1 MVDGDVTDPTR
12 PDTGI
17 PPLRIGDL
25 TVPLPIVCAPMA
37 GGPTTPALVAEV
49 GAAGGLGMLAAGYLG
64 ASAVAG
70 LLDDVEGRTHRPYGV
85 NLFLSGPDP
94 LADDPTGLRAR
105 ALADYRSEL
114 AADARHGAVPGEP
127 RWSDEEVADKI
138 AVLAAH
144 RPALVSVTFGDPGG
158 ALVARIHG
166 DVGVPVAVTV
176 TSLVEAGAAIG
187 SGADALI
194 VQGIEA
200 GGHRG
205 LWTDDPAQVAGGP
218 RVPTADLVRI
228 IGAAVDVPVIAAG
241 GVTDGAAIRSMM
253 SLGAAAA
260 QLGTAFLCCDEAGTS
275 APHRHALLDRTFS
288 DTVITRAF
296 SGRSARSLRN
306 DFATRHT
313 AAPALYP
320 HVHHLTKP
328 LRAAATA
335 ADDPD
340 GINLWAGTGWR
351 AVTEG
356 PAADLMARLTAE
368 LIDGP

>member
-1 MVDGDVTDPTR
+1 
-12 PDTGI
+12 
-17 PPLRIGDL
+17 
-25 TVPLPIVCAPMA
+25 MA

-49 GAAGGLGMLAAGYLG
+49 GAAGGLGMVAAGYL
-64 ASAVAG
+64 SAAALSE
-70 LLDDVEGRTHRPYGV
+70 LLDDVEGRTDRPYGV

-94 LADDPTGLRAR
+94 LADDPSGLRAR

-114 AADARHGAVPGEP
+114 AAEDRHGAEPGDP
-127 RWSDEEVADKI
+127 RYSDEEVADKI
-138 AVLAAH
+138 TVLAAH
-144 RPALVSVTFGDPGG
+144 RPALVSVTFGDPGPAVVGRVHEEVG
-158 ALVARIHG
+158 A
-166 DVGVPVAVTV
+166 PVAVTV
-176 TSLVEAGAAIG
+176 TSLAEAGVAID

-205 LWTDDPAQVAGGP
+205 VWIDDPALSAGGP
-218 RVPTADLVRI
+218 RVPTADLVRTI
-228 IGAAVDVPVIAAG
+228 SAAVDVPVIAAG

-275 APHRHALLDRTFS
+275 TPHRRALLGRIYT

-306 DFATRHT
+306 DFAMRHLD
-313 AAPALYP
+313 APALYP
-320 HVHHLTKP
+320 HIHHLTKP

-351 AVTEG
+351 AVTDG